1 MDTITLEFSCL
12 CEKFYITYIASAL
25 LDITFAMSLNK
36 HCNHYSHVKK
46 TGSKV
51 SFVIFLF
58 LSATLIAT
66 FTLTPYS
73 GSASS
78 ENNTLIQPEGTQGTA
93 TTNATTTNIV
103 LVHGAWADGSS
114 WSKVIPTLK
123 DAGHRVIA
131 VQLPL
136 NSLADDVAT
145 VNRAIE
151 LVGGPVLLV
160 GHSYGGFVITN
171 AGYNNQNVTGLVYVA
186 AFAPDEG
193 QSISNFV
200 DPAMLPPGFFIFDSG
215 GFAYINPEMFHEA
228 FVQDVNTTEA
238 DIMAIVQKPAHQSI
252 LAEPSGPP
260 AWRQLPTWYQ
270 VSESDHIIP
279 PDAQRQFAAQMNAT
293 TISVNASHASL
304 VSHPD
309 EIAGLIL
316 NATQGN
322 TS

>member
-1 MDTITLEFSCL
+1 VIRRFHQNIDFTILL
-12 CEKFYITYIASAL
+12 IIIT
-25 LDITFAMSLNK
+25 
-36 HCNHYSHVKK
+36 
-46 TGSKV
+46 
-51 SFVIFLF
+51 
-58 LSATLIAT
+58 TLIGSIA
-66 FTLTPYS
+66 LTSNS
-73 GSASS
+73 GFASTQ
-78 ENNTLIQPEGTQGTA
+78 NNTNTLIQPQSTQGMA
-93 TTNATTTNIV
+93 NTNATNTPNII

-114 WSKVIPTLK
+114 WSKVIPALK
-123 DAGHRVIA
+123 NAGHRVIA

-136 NSLADDVAT
+136 HTLADDVAT

-171 AGYNNQNVTGLVYVA
+171 AGYNNPNVTGLVYVA

-200 DPAMLPPGFFIFDSG
+200 DPAALPPGFFIFDSG
-215 GFAYINPEMFHEA
+215 GFGYINPEMFHQA

-238 DIMAIVQKPAHQSI
+238 EIMAIAQKPAHQSL

-260 AWRQLPTWYQ
+260 AWKQLPTWYQ

-279 PDAQRQFAAQMNAT
+279 PDAQRQFAQQMNAT
-293 TISVNASHASL
+293 TISINASHASL

-309 EIAGLIL
+309 EIAQLIL
-316 NATQGN
+316 DAAAAQPQPQGN
-322 TS
+322 NPE